1 MLLKK
6 FSYLLLSA
14 LLVTSVACKDD
25 DDPVVADTTAPTA
38 TFTSPTEDQLSA
50 GFGPGGS
57 FTITGTVVDDMGLKS
72 ATLATTGPDAASVAW
87 GTNNWSEADVNNSK
101 SLPVSFTVQI
111 PENAAPGIYTTT
123 FTAVDNANNASTP
136 QTWTFEVGE
145 LSDEM
150 TFTITIPE
158 ALPEGTNVYI
168 AGEFANPDGTAAT
181 WSQPGTNAGMMMT
194 RIDDTNYTITLPY
207 MDSGDTPDGIIE
219 YKFFRGEGWGNG
231 EVLETCEGAPNR
243 TFTLPAHTLNND
255 IDDITI
261 PAWENFCG

>member
-72 ATLATTGPDAASVAW
+72 ATLATTGPDAAAVAW

-145 LSDEM
+145 LSDEL
-150 TFTITIPE
+150 TFTINIPE
-158 ALPEGTNVYI
+158 ALAEGENLYI

-181 WSQPGTNAGMMMT
+181 WNEPGTNDNMIMT
-194 RIDDTNYTITLPY
+194 RVTDTEYTITLPY
-207 MDSGDTPDGIIE
+207 RDTDDSPGVIQ
-219 YKFFRGEGWGNG
+219 YKFFRGTGWGGG
-231 EVLETCEGAPNR
+231 EQTEACEGTADR
-243 TFTLPAHTLNND
+243 TFTLPAHTLNNVV
-255 IDDITI
+255 DDITI
-261 PAWENFCG
+261 AAFQGFCG